1 MSGLINKPI
10 AEGNYLLLCKQ
21 SGEGCD
27 YTIACGTAVINL
39 GPCPSDKQA
48 TDKAFAEFGPDGMGL
63 TGERR
68 LSEAVLVQ
76 VRVLP
81 FDLGAVYRRLK
92 EAKDRERNAAEKA
105 RELKQLEDLEKKY
118 RVQ

>member
-1 MSGLINKPI
+1 MSGLTKKPI
-10 AEGNYLLLCKQ
+10 SDGDYLLLCKQ

-27 YTIACGTAVINL
+27 YTIGCGIAVVNI
-39 GPCPSDKQA
+39 GPCLSDKQA
-48 TDKAFAEFGPDGMGL
+48 ADKAFAEFGPDGMGL

-76 VRVLP
+76 VRVVP

-92 EAKDRERNAAEKA
+92 EAKDRERDAAEKA

>member
-1 MSGLINKPI
+1 MSGLTKKPI
-10 AEGNYLLLCKQ
+10 GEGDYLLLCKQ

-39 GPCPSDKQA
+39 GPCLSDEQA
-48 TDKAFAEFGPDGMGL
+48 ADKAFAEFGPDGMGL

-76 VRVLP
+76 GRVVP
-81 FDLGAVYRRLK
+81 FDLGAVYRLME
-92 EAKDRERNAAEKA
+92 EAEERERAAKEKA

-118 RVQ
+118 RGK